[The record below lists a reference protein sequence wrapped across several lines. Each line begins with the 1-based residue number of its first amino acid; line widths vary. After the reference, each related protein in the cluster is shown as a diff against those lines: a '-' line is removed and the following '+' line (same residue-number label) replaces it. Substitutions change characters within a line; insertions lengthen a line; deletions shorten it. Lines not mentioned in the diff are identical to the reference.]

1 MPNPQL
7 TKEQRET
14 LFKPLFEVVKAELD
28 KLSNNDPALLWALRR
43 KLAKEL
49 TYLERGKPSQR
60 KRLKDQKF
68 TEQIA
73 FCPICGDILPFKEAE
88 LDRIEA
94 FGGYTPENT
103 RLVHHKC
110 HRAQQKEKRFR

>member
-7 TKEQRET
+7 SKEQRLS
-14 LFKPLFEVVKAELD
+14 LFLPLFQRVKDDLERMAGG
-28 KLSNNDPALLWALRR
+28 DPQILWALRR

-49 TYLERGKPSQR
+49 TYLERGTPAHR
-60 KRLKDQKF
+60 KKLKDQKF
-68 TEQIA
+68 SQQVA
-73 FCPICGDILPFKEAE
+73 FCPICGEILPFKEAE

-94 FGGYTPENT
+94 YSGYTPENT

-110 HRAQQKEKRFR
+110 HRTQQKEKGFR